1 MRKPETIERLY
12 LDFDGFFASVE
23 QQCDRRLRGRPVG
36 VVPFEGTD
44 RTAVIACSREA
55 KAYGVKNVMPINE
68 AKRLCPELVLVPQK
82 PDLYRRAHNA
92 LLSEIETVV
101 PIDTA
106 KSIDE
111 LTCRLDEAGR
121 SDPLALAAKIKAT
134 IAENVGPWITCTIG
148 FAANRQ
154 LAKIACKAGKRDGG
168 RYGDGL
174 TIWRPEDLPAALLVV
189 TMEDIPGV
197 GGNMA
202 SGSIVPA
209 SSRRNSFI
217 MSKRSICASF
227 GAMLPE
233 SAFGTRCTVMTSKHP
248 PRAVACSDMAACFR
262 RSRGRSPA
270 RAKSR
275 ACC

>member
-55 KAYGVKNVMPINE
+55 KAYGVKNVMPIKE

-92 LLSEIETVV
+92 LLSEIETVI

-111 LTCRLDEAGR
+111 LTCRLD
-121 SDPLALAAKIKAT
+121 
-134 IAENVGPWITCTIG
+134 
-148 FAANRQ
+148 
-154 LAKIACKAGKRDGG
+154 
-168 RYGDGL
+168 
-174 TIWRPEDLPAALLVV
+174 
-189 TMEDIPGV
+189 
-197 GGNMA
+197 
-202 SGSIVPA
+202 
-209 SSRRNSFI
+209 
-217 MSKRSICASF
+217 
-227 GAMLPE
+227 
-233 SAFGTRCTVMTSKHP
+233 
-248 PRAVACSDMAACFR
+248 
-262 RSRGRSPA
+262 
-270 RAKSR
+270 
-275 ACC
+275 